1 MSICTYHRQL
11 NKILCHYFLSLN
23 STFSSSTVGTVSFN
37 LHMTPPAQLD
47 LCLRLLFAS
56 RLLSILAIGMFVVL
70 FTAHPVVFILAVF
83 LQNFYRF
90 IPPDLLLIFLDP
102 ILKRITTVE
111 TRIIHYSIQ
120 NVQYVLV

>member
-70 FTAHPVVFILAVF
+70 FTAHPFVVF
-83 LQNFYRF
+83 
-90 IPPDLLLIFLDP
+90 

-120 NVQYVLV
+120 NVQYVLVYNLDVSAPGYLLLSSLTF